1 MSEIVVQA
9 FVTLDG
15 VSQGPGGADED
26 REGGFEHGGWQQGY
40 DIGDLVLEW
49 EAKTEAL
56 LLGRKTYDIWAGAW
70 AVWDES
76 APGLTGELTRRYNR
90 VPKYVASRTTT
101 DFAWKNTHHILDV
114 AAAVSRLRDEPGGE
128 IRVWGSTELI
138 RTLAEHDLID
148 EYRLVTYPIVVGS
161 GKKLFGDG
169 FPFTKLALVESYQH
183 PAGVVVSTHRRE
195 EIVD

>member
-15 VSQGPGGADED
+15 VAQAPGGRDED
-26 REGGFEHGGWQQGY
+26 PENGFEHGGWQQGY
-40 DIGDLVLEW
+40 DIGELVLEW
-49 EAKTEAL
+49 EANTEAL
-56 LLGRKTYDIWAGAW
+56 LLGRKTYDIWSQSW

-76 APGLTGELTRRYNR
+76 APGLMGELTRRYNR
-90 VPKYVASRTTT
+90 VPKYVASRTQTE
-101 DFAWKNTHHILDV
+101 FSWANTHLLDVDV

-148 EYRLVTYPIVVGS
+148 EYRIITYPVILGS
-161 GKKLFGDG
+161 GKKLFGEG
-169 FPFTKLALVESYQH
+169 FAVTKLKLITSYEH
-183 PAGVVVSTHRRE
+183 PAGVVVSTYRR
-195 EIVD
+195 